1 MQSARVWR
9 RPDLFF
15 PSSFDT
21 IFFDI
26 DGILIKTIDSFHA
39 ADRAAAEYIIGT
51 LLGLDWG
58 QREGRSLITEADVEA
73 FKQAGGYNNAWDLCY
88 LLTTLFTA
96 RLREWRDTPLAERS
110 SLEWAALSRAANL
123 EGHGGRAWVEA
134 VVPTSARTDYA
145 VVGEVY
151 QEFYWGAQALEQRF
165 GRAAQ
170 YLPEASGFVNAEE
183 MLFPA
188 DLPMQL
194 RERGIRHLGMIT
206 GRAGPEVDSALER
219 LERYCDGVWWDVI
232 IAADLAAKPDPR
244 ALQLACETVGAR
256 GGLYVGD
263 AADDLDVVLNY
274 RRIKAASD
282 PEIIATMA
290 AVPEDWQMYQQ
301 RGADLIVEFGHV
313 AEIVTFLPE
322 KILP

>member
-1 MQSARVWR
+1 MQSPNVWR
-9 RPDLFF
+9 RPELRF

-26 DGILIKTIDSFHA
+26 DGILIRTTDSFHA

-51 LLGLDWG
+51 LQGLDWG
-58 QREGRSLITEADVEA
+58 QREGRSLVTEDDIAA
-73 FKQAGGYNNAWDLCY
+73 FKSAGGYNNAWDLCY
-88 LLTTLFTA
+88 LLAALYTA

-123 EGHGGRAWVEA
+123 EGHGGLAWVDE
-134 VVPTSARTDYA
+134 VVPASARIDYN

-151 QEFYWGAQALEQRF
+151 QEFYWGARELEQRF
-165 GRAAQ
+165 GRTPR
-170 YLPEASGFVNAEE
+170 YLPDGPGFVGAEE
-183 MLFPA
+183 MIFPP

-206 GRAGPEVDSALER
+206 GRGGPEVDSALER

-244 ALQLACETVGAR
+244 TLQLACETVGSQ

-274 RRIKAASD
+274 RRVKAATD
-282 PEIIATMA
+282 PEIVAAMA
-290 AVPEDWQMYQQ
+290 VAPEAWQMYQQ
-301 RGADLIVEFGHV
+301 RGADLIVELGHLEDLV
-313 AEIVTFLPE
+313 RCLPRT
-322 KILP
+322 LS